1 MDKNRVGIM
10 LFLIA
15 IIFFILSN
23 PFNLTGNVIGGGIE
37 MNIYFVIG
45 VVFLIGSFVAF
56 VSRQSLDA
64 IVIPTGGSYET
75 DMERTDEAVKEYL
88 VKGNAK
94 KLIISGTLGGKPVS
108 ESQRADIYR
117 RLRKYR
123 IKPIEMG
130 IEGESKN
137 SLENLLN
144 TIKKVKK
151 KGAKSIGIASN
162 PSHLDR
168 YEDIL
173 KQAKKEGIVDKNFKI
188 YRIETDESFADKF
201 YGAISRLFYRYKLSS
216 GLDEA
221 KKRKTPGW
229 LRWLANLGYKIMG
242 KK

>member
-1 MDKNRVGIM
+1 MRW
-10 LFLIA
+10 
-15 IIFFILSN
+15 
-23 PFNLTGNVIGGGIE
+23 
-37 MNIYFVIG
+37 
-45 VVFLIGSFVAF
+45 
-56 VSRQSLDA
+56 
-64 IVIPTGGSYET
+64 
-75 DMERTDEAVKEYL
+75 
-88 VKGNAK
+88 
-94 KLIISGTLGGKPVS
+94 
-108 ESQRADIYR
+108 
-117 RLRKYR
+117 
-123 IKPIEMG
+123 G

-221 KKRKTPGW
+221 KKRKTPSW
-229 LRWLANLGYKIMG
+229 LKKLANFGYKLIG